1 MKLWIYRIEFRSPGK
16 VPNIVTIE
24 KMKIGVS
31 YAKNPFLVKNME
43 NMRYSDQL
51 GRGIPMIMKTVKDLG
66 AI

>member
-1 MKLWIYRIEFRSPGK
+1 
-16 VPNIVTIE
+16 
-24 KMKIGVS
+24 MKIGVS